1 MVLTV
6 TGLLAGETATIT
18 QATNKSGFTTRS
30 KSVTGR
36 ALIAALTP
44 NFGTPSAT
52 TDGFSVSIT
61 NYSTNYNWDTLT
73 VSRGTVAVTSTIGS
87 TRVLTVTGLSAGETA
102 TITQLTTRTGY
113 VVGSNTV
120 VGTALG
126 AALNPIFG
134 PVTRTANGFNVSI
147 TNGDANYTWDTPT
160 VTRGSV
166 VVTSVS
172 YPILVLR
179 VTGLAASETAT
190 ITQATTR
197 TGYSA
202 GSNTVTGS
210 ALSAALNPTF
220 GPVIRTADGFS
231 VSIENYDANY
241 TWDSLTVTSG
251 SGSVAVTSISSL
263 DRLLTVSGLSAG
275 DSATTTLIT
284 SRSGYSDGSSTV
296 AGTAL
301 NAPLNP
307 TFGTVTRTIT
317 GFSVPITN
325 FDSNFTWNTPTVTSG
340 SVAVAVAVST
350 ANTGDAWSAQT
361 TAPDKSW
368 QSIASSSD
376 GTKLAA
382 VVLGGSIWTSS
393 NSGASWTEQTNSGTR
408 DWISI
413 ASSSD
418 GSKLVA
424 AVYGGYIYTSS
435 DSGATWIE
443 KRNSKVRNWRMVTS
457 SVDGANIAAVESD
470 GRLNTS
476 SDYGNNWTRSG
487 SPNRNWTAITSS
499 SDGTKLAAV
508 VSGGFIYTSTDS
520 GANWTAQTNAGSRD
534 WRSISSSSDGTK
546 LAAVAYGDY
555 IYTSTDSGVTWTARW
570 QGYGKYWFSIT
581 SSSDGTK
588 IAAAVTSGYIYTS
601 TDSGATWT
609 EQTNSGS
616 RAWLSIVSSS
626 DGSKYA
632 AAVEN
637 GKIYTFAF
645 RVLTVTGLSAGDSA
659 TITQTTSR
667 SNYASGSSTVTGAAL
682 TPLNPTFGS
691 VTRAANGFNVSIT
704 NYDANF
710 TFDTPTVTSG
720 RVSITSTIGATR
732 VLTVTGLAAGDTAT
746 VTQSTSRT
754 NYPNG
759 SNTVVGSS
767 LSAALNPGFDTITAT
782 ADGYSVSITNYD
794 SNFTWDTPTVTSG
807 SVAIT
812 STIGATRVL
821 TVSGLSANGSAT
833 ITQST
838 SRSGYEVGSNTV
850 TSKTINYAL
859 NPTFGTVT
867 RTATGF
873 TVPITN
879 YDSDFTWDTPIVS
892 NGTVSVS
899 AANSSANWTEQ
910 RDSGARVWEFIASSS
925 DGSKLA
931 AVVKDGYIYTSTNSG
946 VTWTEHASVGARLWR
961 SIASSSDGT
970 KLAATVYGGYIWTST
985 DSGATWTERT
995 SSGQRDWRIITSS
1008 SDGTKLSAIVNGDYI
1023 YTSDDSGVT
1032 WTARTGAG
1040 SRSWRALASSSDGTK
1055 LAAAAWSRNIS
1066 IWTSTDSG
1074 ATWIEHSG
1082 FTDQAWRSITSSSD
1096 GTKLEAVAEDGFIY
1110 TSINSGVSWTEQTNL
1125 GIKSWRSVTSSSDG
1139 TKIAAVALDGFVY
1152 ISSDTGSTWTAVS
1165 ISGSPGLTDLT
1176 SNSDGTKIAAT
1187 VFGGGYIYTYSP
1199 RVLLVTGLAASE
1211 TATVTQATRRINYPA
1226 GSNSVIGTALN
1237 AELNPSFGIPTVT
1250 ADGFDVAVTN
1260 YDANYTWDT
1269 PTVSRGTVA
1278 VTSTNGATRILSV
1291 TGLSVGDSATVTQT
1305 TSRID
1310 YVSGS
1315 SSVTGT
1321 VLTTITTAN
1330 VIVATPVTGATPV
1343 SSIISNGQ
1351 YTTAITWNGSPT
1363 TFASNTVYTATVTVT
1378 PIFGYTLTG
1387 VAANLFTVNGESS
1400 TVGNLTGA
1408 GSFTKTFPVT
1418 ATTISHVNISIAA
1431 PVIAATPVTATTG
1444 VQYNTTISWSNS
1456 PTRFAGVTAYT
1467 ATVTVTP
1474 NPGYTLSG
1482 VVANFFRVNS
1492 DTATTGNLVNAGAFT
1507 YRFATTGPKLVQTIT
1522 FAQPSDMV
1530 ITSVNQALTATS
1542 SALGSYAV
1550 TLSSTTTNT
1559 CTIESG
1565 AIHVVAAG
1573 ICSIRATQAGDG
1585 IYVAAASVI
1594 RSISISVNKFTQSIT
1609 FTQPAAMNT
1618 RSGSQ
1623 ALTATSSAGNSYA
1636 VTLTSNYPL
1645 ICSISNRAIVVVKS
1659 GTCSITAS
1667 QSGDGTYQSATSI
1680 TKTFVISKATQ
1691 TITFNQPAA
1700 MSVTSDTQTLTA
1712 TSSAGG
1718 SYPISFASADSGICA
1733 IESGSVIRVVS
1744 AGTCS
1749 ITASQAGDD
1758 TYTAAASVVKTFVIG
1773 KLAQAINFNQPNAMT
1788 MTSADQL
1795 LSATSNATGA
1805 YSVSYQSTTAGVC
1818 TISAIGADRFVHVIA
1833 PGTCSITASQPGD
1846 PTYAAAVSVVKTLV
1860 VAKIA
1865 QSITFIAPEGMTM
1878 TSGDQVLNAT
1888 SSAGGSYPVRFT
1900 STTTSVCKVVD
1911 GNILRAVSAGTCSVI
1926 ASQPGDARFLP
1937 ANNVSRSLILSTA
1950 KRK

>member
-1 MVLTV
+1 MSKYLSIRARGLLVLIFALVFSTLQVPNMAQAVPTFSINPNFGSVTRTADGFTVQITNYDPSYTWEAPTVTSGTVSAASPVGSNMVLTV
-6 TGLLAGETATIT
+6 IGLSPGETATVT
-18 QATNKSGFTTRS
+18 QTTSKTGLTS
-30 KSVTGR
+30 KSNSVTVR
-36 ALIAALTP
+36 ALVAALNP
-44 NFGTPSAT
+44 IFGPVTRTA
-52 TDGFSVSIT
+52 DGFNVSIT
-61 NYSTNYNWDTLT
+61 NYAANYNWDTLT
-73 VSRGTVAVTSTIGS
+73 VSRGTVAVTSTSGS

-134 PVTRTANGFNVSI
+134 PITRTANGFNVSI
-147 TNGDANYTWDTPT
+147 TNGDANYNWEALT
-160 VTRGSV
+160 VSRGSV
-166 VVTSVS
+166 VVTSAS

-179 VTGLAASETAT
+179 VSGLLAGETAT

-210 ALSAALNPTF
+210 ALGAALNPTF

-263 DRLLTVSGLSAG
+263 NRLLTVSGLSPG

-284 SRSGYSDGSSTV
+284 SRSGYSDGSNAFV
-296 AGTAL
+296 GTAL
-301 NAPLNP
+301 
-307 TFGTVTRTIT
+307 
-317 GFSVPITN
+317 
-325 FDSNFTWNTPTVTSG
+325 
-340 SVAVAVAVST
+340 
-350 ANTGDAWSAQT
+350 
-361 TAPDKSW
+361 
-368 QSIASSSD
+368 
-376 GTKLAA
+376 
-382 VVLGGSIWTSS
+382 
-393 NSGASWTEQTNSGTR
+393 
-408 DWISI
+408 
-413 ASSSD
+413 
-418 GSKLVA
+418 
-424 AVYGGYIYTSS
+424 
-435 DSGATWIE
+435 
-443 KRNSKVRNWRMVTS
+443 
-457 SVDGANIAAVESD
+457 
-470 GRLNTS
+470 
-476 SDYGNNWTRSG
+476 
-487 SPNRNWTAITSS
+487 
-499 SDGTKLAAV
+499 
-508 VSGGFIYTSTDS
+508 
-520 GANWTAQTNAGSRD
+520 
-534 WRSISSSSDGTK
+534 
-546 LAAVAYGDY
+546 
-555 IYTSTDSGVTWTARW
+555 
-570 QGYGKYWFSIT
+570 
-581 SSSDGTK
+581 
-588 IAAAVTSGYIYTS
+588 
-601 TDSGATWT
+601 
-609 EQTNSGS
+609 
-616 RAWLSIVSSS
+616 
-626 DGSKYA
+626 
-632 AAVEN
+632 
-637 GKIYTFAF
+637 
-645 RVLTVTGLSAGDSA
+645 
-659 TITQTTSR
+659 
-667 SNYASGSSTVTGAAL
+667 TGAAL
-682 TPLNPTFGS
+682 NPT
-691 VTRAANGFNVSIT
+691 
-704 NYDANF
+704 
-710 TFDTPTVTSG
+710 
-720 RVSITSTIGATR
+720 
-732 VLTVTGLAAGDTAT
+732 
-746 VTQSTSRT
+746 
-754 NYPNG
+754 
-759 SNTVVGSS
+759 
-767 LSAALNPGFDTITAT
+767 FDTITAT
-782 ADGYSVSITNYD
+782 ADGFSVLITNYD
-794 SNFTWDTPTVTSG
+794 SNFTWDTPTVTAG
-807 SVAIT
+807 SVTIT
-812 STIGATRVL
+812 STNGFIRVL
-821 TVSGLSANGSAT
+821 TVSGLTANGSTT
-833 ITQST
+833 ITQRT
-838 SRSGYEVGSNTV
+838 SRSGYLSGSNTV

-879 YDSDFTWDTPIVS
+879 YDSEFTWDTPIVS

-899 AANSSANWTEQ
+899 ATNSSANWTEQ
-910 RDSGARVWEFIASSS
+910 SELGLREWEFITSNS
-925 DGSKLA
+925 DGTKLA
-931 AVVKDGYIYTSTNSG
+931 AVVKDGYIYTSANSG
-946 VTWTEHASVGARLWR
+946 TTWDPRTSAGTQSWKA
-961 SIASSSDGT
+961 IASSSDGT

-985 DSGATWTERT
+985 DSGATWTPQT
-995 SSGQRDWRIITSS
+995 NSGQRDWRVIRSS
-1008 SDGTKLSAIVNGDYI
+1008 ADGTKLSAIAKGDYI
-1023 YTSDDSGVT
+1023 YTSADSGVT

-1055 LAAAAWSRNIS
+1055 LVAAAWNKNTS

-1074 ATWIEHSG
+1074 ATWIERSG
-1082 FTDQAWRSITSSSD
+1082 FTDSGWRSITSSSD
-1096 GTKLEAVAEDGFIY
+1096 GTKLAAVAERGFIY
-1110 TSINSGVSWTEQTNL
+1110 TSINSGETWTATNAPER
-1125 GIKSWRSVTSSSDG
+1125 SWRSITSSSDG
-1139 TKIAAVALDGFVY
+1139 MKLAAVAVDGY
-1152 ISSDTGSTWTAVS
+1152 IYVSTDAGATWTTVE
-1165 ISGSPGLTDLT
+1165 ISGLPELSDIT
-1176 SNSDGTKIAAT
+1176 SNSDGTKLAAS
-1187 VFGGGYIYTYSP
+1187 VYVGGYVYTYSP
-1199 RVLLVTGLAASE
+1199 RMLIVTGLATSE
-1211 TATVTQATRRINYPA
+1211 TATVTQSTRRNGYPT
-1226 GSNSVIGTALN
+1226 GSNSVIGSAFY
-1237 AELNPSFGIPTVT
+1237 AELNPSFGVPTFT

-1269 PTVSRGTVA
+1269 PTVTAGSGPLLVSVA

-1305 TSRID
+1305 TSRIG

-1330 VIVATPVTGATPV
+1330 VVITAPITGATPV

-1351 YTTAITWNGSPT
+1351 YTTAITWNGSPA

-1378 PIFGYTLTG
+1378 PVFGYTLTG
-1387 VAANLFTVNGESS
+1387 VAANLFTVNGESA

-1418 ATTISHVNISIAA
+1418 ATTISHANISIAA

-1444 VQYNTTISWSNS
+1444 VQYNTTISWSDS

-1482 VVANFFRVNS
+1482 VLANFFRVNG
-1492 DTATTGNLVNAGAFT
+1492 DTATTGNLVNAGVFT
-1507 YRFATTGPKLVQTIT
+1507 YRFAATGPKLVQTIT

-1530 ITSVNQALTATS
+1530 ITSANKSLTATS
-1542 SALGSYAV
+1542 SATGSYPVSLA
-1550 TLSSTTTNT
+1550 STTTNT
-1559 CTIESG
+1559 CAIESG
-1565 AIHVVAAG
+1565 AIRVVAAG

-1594 RSISISVNKFTQSIT
+1594 RSISINVNRFTQSIS

-1623 ALTATSSAGNSYA
+1623 ALAATSSAGNSYP

-1805 YSVSYQSTTAGVC
+1805 YSVSYQSTTTGVC
-1818 TISAIGADRFVHVIA
+1818 TISASGADRFVHVIA

-1846 PTYAAAVSVVKTLV
+1846 AKYAAATSVVKTLV
-1860 VAKIA
+1860 VARIA
-1865 QSITFIAPEGMTM
+1865 QSISFTAPEGMTM

-1888 SSAGGSYPVRFT
+1888 SSAGGSYQVRFT
-1900 STTTSVCKVVD
+1900 STTTSVCKVEN
-1911 GNILRAVSAGTCSVI
+1911 GNTLRAVTAGTCSVV
-1926 ASQPGDARFLP
+1926 ASQPGDTRYLP